1 MLYTYRM
8 LANERARNDQAAPEY
23 TDDILELYRTGAKG
37 YTDNN
42 WIDMFMNKLA
52 FQQSHTVSVRGGTDK
67 VKYYV
72 SFGYNGDNGLLKSGI
87 QYYHRYNLRSNLTAE
102 LTKGLKLNVNLSG
115 RWDETQRPREDFMWT
130 FKTLMVNDRGIGT
143 HTINNPNHLSA
154 IGPEKQESFCV
165 G

>member
-1 MLYTYRM
+1 
-8 LANERARNDQAAPEY
+8 
-23 TDDILELYRTGAKG
+23 
-37 YTDNN
+37 
-42 WIDMFMNKLA
+42 MFMNKLA

-115 RWDETQRPREDFMWT
+115 RWDEPKGRERI
-130 FKTLMVNDRGIGT
+130 LCGLLR
-143 HTINNPNHLSA
+143 L
-154 IGPEKQESFCV
+154 
-165 G
+165 

>member
-1 MLYTYRM
+1 MKNATGMEETVDAYTYRM

-115 RWDETQRPREDFMWT
+115 RWDETPKAERGFYVDF
-130 FKTLMVNDRGIGT
+130 
-143 HTINNPNHLSA
+143 
-154 IGPEKQESFCV
+154 
-165 G
+165 

>member
-1 MLYTYRM
+1 M
-8 LANERARNDQAAPEY
+8 
-23 TDDILELYRTGAKG
+23 
-37 YTDNN
+37 
-42 WIDMFMNKLA
+42 
-52 FQQSHTVSVRGGTDK
+52 
-67 VKYYV
+67 

-143 HTINNPNHLSA
+143 HRGRNLN
-154 IGPEKQESFCV
+154 CV
-165 G
+165 S

>member
-1 MLYTYRM
+1 MLIACWPMKGHVMTR
-8 LANERARNDQAAPEY
+8 LPLNTLTIFWNCIE
-23 TDDILELYRTGAKG
+23 TGTKG

-115 RWDETQRPREDFMWT
+115 RGMKPKGRERI
-130 FKTLMVNDRGIGT
+130 LCGLLR
-143 HTINNPNHLSA
+143 L
-154 IGPEKQESFCV
+154 
-165 G
+165 